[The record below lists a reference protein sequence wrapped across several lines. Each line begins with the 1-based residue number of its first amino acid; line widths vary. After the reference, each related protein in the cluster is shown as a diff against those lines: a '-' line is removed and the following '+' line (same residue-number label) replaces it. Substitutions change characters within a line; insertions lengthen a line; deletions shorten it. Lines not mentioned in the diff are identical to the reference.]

1 MSGLNLANAREID
14 VPNHRL
20 ILLASLALLASV
32 QCHSV
37 AAQTMAPMPSMTHDT
52 PMPGMAHDAPMP
64 PKTAAPA
71 GKPAPSHPA
80 VSPTESA
87 SVPGGANAIIQVN
100 EAPVPMADPNR
111 GIPMPGDTM
120 ADNDIYY
127 QVLFDRLEY
136 VKAPGGSGL
145 AWDMLAWVG
154 RDLNRL
160 WVKSEGTRLYGN
172 TEDARAEALWGHAFA
187 PFWDWQLGVRQD
199 FGNGPPRT
207 WGAFGVQGLAPY
219 WFDIEATA
227 YLGSSGRAAARV
239 RATYDIRFT
248 QRLLL
253 TPEFE
258 ANAYSKADEARGIGS
273 GVSEFKLGL
282 RLRYEI
288 RRQFAPYLGVV
299 WGKKLGN
306 TADFARAAGER
317 TTDKQIVAGVR
328 IWF

>member
-1 MSGLNLANAREID
+1 MT
-14 VPNHRL
+14 NHRRFFL
-20 ILLASLALLASV
+20 GSLALMAGV
-32 QCHSV
+32 QCHGV
-37 AAQTMAPMPSMTHDT
+37 GAQTMAPMPGMVHDT
-52 PMPGMAHDAPMP
+52 PMP
-64 PKTAAPA
+64 PKTEVQDGKMAPGHTATGDTDSAAQ
-71 GKPAPSHPA
+71 PSN
-80 VSPTESA
+80 
-87 SVPGGANAIIQVN
+87 ANIIIRVN
-100 EAPVPMADPNR
+100 EPPVPMANPDR
-111 GIPMPGDTM
+111 GILMPGDTM

-136 VKAPGGSGL
+136 VMAPGSSGA
-145 AWDMLAWVG
+145 AWDMLAWLG

-160 WVKSEGTRLYGN
+160 WVKSEGTRLNGN
-172 TEDARAEALWGHAFA
+172 TEEARAEVLWGHAFA
-187 PFWDWQLGVRQD
+187 TFWDWQLGVRQD

-227 YLGSSGRAAARV
+227 YLGASGRAAARV
-239 RATYDIRFT
+239 RATYDVRFT

-258 ANAYSKADEARGIGS
+258 ASAYSKTDAARGIGS
-273 GVSEFKLGL
+273 GVSDFKLGL
-282 RLRYEI
+282 RLRYEV
-288 RRQFAPYLGVV
+288 RRQFAPYLGVA

-306 TADFARAAGER
+306 TADLARTAGER

>member
-1 MSGLNLANAREID
+1 MSTLPEPRKLHALNWRWF
-14 VPNHRL
+14 
-20 ILLASLALLASV
+20 LLGGVALLAGAGLNS
-32 QCHSV
+32 
-37 AAQTMAPMPSMTHDT
+37 AQAQPMAPHMGPGVG
-52 PMPGMAHDAPMP
+52 PMPGMAHGEPMAPP
-64 PKTAAPA
+64 ASPQERPSGQPGSPAAAPS
-71 GKPAPSHPA
+71 PSA
-80 VSPTESA
+80 
-87 SVPGGANAIIQVN
+87 GANTIIQVD
-100 EAPVPMADPNR
+100 EPPVPMVDPDK

-120 ADNDIYY
+120 ADDDIFY

-136 VKAPGGSGL
+136 VKAPGASGL

-154 RDLNRL
+154 SDLNRL
-160 WVKSEGTRLYGN
+160 WVKSEGSRLYGK
-172 TEDARAEALWGHAFA
+172 TEQARAEALWGHAFA
-187 PFWDWQLGVRQD
+187 TFWDWQLGVRQD
-199 FGNGPPRT
+199 FGNGPART

-227 YLGSSGRAAARV
+227 YVGVSGRAAARL

-253 TPEFE
+253 TPDFE
-258 ANAYSKADEARGIGS
+258 ANAYSKRDEARGIGS
-273 GVSEFKLGL
+273 GPSDLKIGL

-288 RRQFAPYLGVV
+288 RRQFAPYIGVV

-306 TADFARAAGER
+306 TADLARAAGER

>member
-1 MSGLNLANAREID
+1 MMPTPG
-14 VPNHRL
+14 
-20 ILLASLALLASV
+20 
-32 QCHSV
+32 
-37 AAQTMAPMPSMTHDT
+37 MKGPMPV
-52 PMPGMAHDAPMP
+52 
-64 PKTAAPA
+64 
-71 GKPAPSHPA
+71 KPALSHTA
-80 VSPTESA
+80 DSGTESSTEA
-87 SVPGGANAIIQVN
+87 GSANAIIEVK
-100 EAPVPMADPNR
+100 EPPVPMADR
-111 GIPMPGDTM
+111 SQGIPMPGDTM
-120 ADNDIYY
+120 ADNDVYY

-154 RDLNRL
+154 RDINRL
-160 WVKSEGTRLYGN
+160 WVKSEGTRLYSN
-172 TEDARAEALWGHAFA
+172 TEEARAEALWGHAFA

-199 FGNGPPRT
+199 FGNGPSRT
-207 WGAFGVQGLAPY
+207 WGALGVQGLAPY

-227 YLGSSGRAAARV
+227 YFGSSGRAAARA
-239 RATYDIRFT
+239 RATYDIRFA

-258 ANAYSKADEARGIGS
+258 ANAYSREDAARGIGS
-273 GVSEFKLGL
+273 GISEVKLGL

-288 RRQFAPYLGVV
+288 HRQFAPYLGVV